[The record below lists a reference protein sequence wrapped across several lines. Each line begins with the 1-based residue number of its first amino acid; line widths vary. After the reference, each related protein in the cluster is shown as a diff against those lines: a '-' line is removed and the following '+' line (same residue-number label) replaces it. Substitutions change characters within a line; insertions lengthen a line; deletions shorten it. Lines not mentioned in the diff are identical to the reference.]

1 MDLKLND
8 KVAVVSGGSRGIGK
22 AIAMTLAAGGCD
34 VAICGR
40 TKEDLDATSREIT
53 EATGRGV
60 FSRVIDGTRESA
72 ASEAVEGAAECCG
85 RLDVLVNNAGGSRRK
100 PVEEA
105 TGRGVFSRVIDV
117 TRENEASEF
126 VEAAADFFGRLDV
139 LVNNAG
145 GNLRKPFEETTDEEW
160 GDLLQLNLL
169 GHFRATR
176 AAIPLM
182 RDSGGGGSIIFI
194 SSIFGREAGGP
205 GLSMY
210 NTTKSAQI
218 SAAKIMALELAG
230 EGIRVNTVAPGSIRF
245 PGGSWDRR
253 VKQDP
258 EGMKEFV
265 AANIPLGRFGSAE
278 EVADVVAFLASDRS
292 SLVTGASINV
302 DGGQSRSLI

>member
-22 AIAMTLAAGGCD
+22 AIAMTLAAEGCD

-53 EATGRGV
+53 
-60 FSRVIDGTRESA
+60 
-72 ASEAVEGAAECCG
+72 
-85 RLDVLVNNAGGSRRK
+85 
-100 PVEEA
+100 EA

-265 AANIPLGRFGSAE
+265 AANIPLGRFGTAE